1 MRRILS
7 LLQSIQNKSIC
18 TFKIPPHHTQLQAHT
33 YALWVVCAIFK
44 LRLIKD
50 EVHALYIALLSLFF
64 CLCLHWKLHQAQFEV
79 LCWIHQHKH
88 HEPASKRGVVASG
101 SNASRCVP
109 QIRIRQL
116 LSRLRWDTAAPL
128 TAGHVCASC
137 FDFSRVSR
145 TIQSRSSTR
154 TFCLNN
160 KDFGRWV
167 MGVHSVVPIWN
178 FCSMCISAVV
188 RR

>member
-1 MRRILS
+1 MHRKHAHSPPTTPHIIPSTHTCAVGCMAGILS
-7 LLQSIQNKSIC
+7 LSQSIQNKSIC
-18 TFKIPPHHTQLQAHT
+18 TFTIPKAS
-33 YALWVVCAIFK
+33 ALWVVCAIFK

-50 EVHALYIALLSLFF
+50 EVHALYIALLNFYF

-101 SNASRCVP
+101 SNASRCVT

-137 FDFSRVSR
+137 FDFSRV
-145 TIQSRSSTR
+145 
-154 TFCLNN
+154 
-160 KDFGRWV
+160 
-167 MGVHSVVPIWN
+167 
-178 FCSMCISAVV
+178 
-188 RR
+188 